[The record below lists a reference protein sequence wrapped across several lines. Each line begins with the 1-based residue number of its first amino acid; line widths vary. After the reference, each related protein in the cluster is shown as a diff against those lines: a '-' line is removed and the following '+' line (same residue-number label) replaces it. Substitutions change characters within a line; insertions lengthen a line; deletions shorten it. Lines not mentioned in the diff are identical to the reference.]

1 MGLAA
6 VHTRHKKYAK
16 ITRPPPYVA
25 AESWGVVLNRNSC
38 PTSRRK
44 KTSTRYVSAVK
55 SRTNRQ
61 IGQACSWFKNQKKLQ
76 IQPKTAV

>member
-25 AESWGVVLNRNSC
+25 AEILG
-38 PTSRRK
+38 
-44 KTSTRYVSAVK
+44 
-55 SRTNRQ
+55 
-61 IGQACSWFKNQKKLQ
+61 CSSE
-76 IQPKTAV
+76 P